1 MSIDS
6 KIDRARA
13 ALLALGDLACFMD
26 KNSTPA
32 EEFGYGLSVLLGYV
46 MKDLEEAKSELC
58 QYMKDVRQEN
68 TGGGT
73 V

>member
-1 MSIDS
+1 MSIDI

-26 KNSTPA
+26 KDSTPA
-32 EEFGYGLSVLLGYV
+32 EEFGFGLSVLLGYV
-46 MKDLEEAKSELC
+46 TNDLEEAKSELC
-58 QYMKDVRQEN
+58 RYMKNAHQGN